1 MISQSDN
8 QGINTNGGFTAVLE
22 LLCLS
27 QEEERAAL
35 EFLEGRTG
43 EEALAGFTFQDLAD
57 VPDGPVLKLFTE
69 LLRRKKN
76 NEVKRLFLLLF
87 ARGQATC
94 YRMLPV
100 QLYGQEEFYGVDA
113 AKRTAV
119 YGAAIGQGAH
129 YPSVHSLNR
138 LLEFADH
145 QPDTLGRA
153 LEYEK
158 NKFIN
163 GKLVLLAMYFKEK
176 YENLLE
182 AAGKNRL
189 DALSSCAVRTGEGD
203 GCACGIKAISNSFSC
218 AVRTAE
224 RCGSQGETAEAEGSP
239 AQGGT
244 MCGQPKGG
252 GGIRLAAED
261 IPMLARYEEYA
272 VAGFSALYFR
282 NAASLGFSP
291 GAVYPEEDPQLWR
304 EWMAALAAP
313 DGGMERL
320 RPILAGAGHGSAWT
334 LFRLTVSMSCL
345 NYMLSDRLRNIVRLC
360 AAADPEDTLN
370 VMQDTLSGTPS
381 APSET
386 GGVYDRLFGID
397 SEILIRWAYGKG
409 FFKVLKRQIV
419 DHAESYLAVMG
430 TMKLEDANKMLALIR
445 EQDSALHARVLAE
458 RGLGGP
464 DGVREKVIAE
474 LVKKSADAELAG
486 RYLRGACG
494 ADALFPVSWPDGEK
508 HYYAGGN
515 ERDLVDSYLAN
526 YEDAEFFRRCEIYML
541 LNRGG
546 YFFRRDVTHSADL
559 RETADAQGVK
569 RIFADFEAEG
579 VPPEWQVSAVSL
591 IYDTL
596 LHEAGQKSFLAEAA
610 DIFEAYLS
618 EDARREEFLRAFAGA
633 DALGR
638 IFVLSVL
645 RRDVGRNKKEILAYS
660 QDGAK
665 SVRQELLDILCAGR
679 EFEPEVLELLSA
691 KRAAERELAVRALI
705 CWQESGA
712 ETDYRG
718 AFRQALE
725 KEKNAKVRELL
736 RGALNACGGGEAAEQ
751 TRQVLPA
758 SQISRAAD
766 DSETSE
772 MLQIFPSQNIPDNLQ
787 ILPVSRGEL
796 VKELHG
802 GGAARGLAWAY
813 KIPFPAVHRQ
823 NGELA
828 EQKYLQAVLLCY
840 YGQRENAR
848 ALSVRKNK
856 TGGAAASDPSESGYG
871 LSRNAA
877 FLTEDLDSREFAAY
891 VNELFDRWLTEGAEA
906 KKRFVLYAAAI
917 HGGSAAI
924 GKLTRQIR
932 EWSQHGRSA
941 IACEAVRALSLNPL
955 PQALL
960 AVDEM
965 TRKSRSG
972 QVRAAAAQVLQFAA
986 VQQNLTREELADRI
1000 VPDFGFDGNAERY
1013 FDYGT
1018 RGFYV
1023 AVTAELEI
1031 EVFEAVLCRDEEESA
1046 CLTGVNS
1053 SGEVPR
1059 RKEEGSECPGES
1071 GIPAEIS
1078 CRKEEDS
1085 GCPMD
1090 SGISAEK
1097 SCRKVDDSACLT
1109 VLEPSMEVSR
1119 AQGKRSDSPAA
1130 KEAAG
1135 RKVSQADVLPTA
1147 QTSRHGRRLKTLPVP
1162 GKKDDAKKAAAA
1174 YEEFRQLKKQLK
1186 TTAEG
1191 QKQRMEQ
1198 AMATAREWDADAW
1211 TRFFVQNPVMRPFA
1225 IRLVWGV
1232 YESGRLVQSFRYM
1245 EDGTLNTEDGEE
1257 FMFPASEGG
1266 SPAGGKIQ
1274 AAGKTLASGKTPFD
1288 EELTA
1293 GAELTENGKSKTNGQ
1308 PLTNSKFPADGIFPE
1323 NGKIPDSRIT
1333 TQTVKIRLLH
1343 PMELPPEKLAAWKE
1357 QLSDYEITQP
1367 IGQLDREIFTVT
1379 EEEAKQR
1386 ELLRLHGRSAEG
1398 AVFNSRL
1405 LELGWQQS
1413 PVEDVG
1419 RFFAYYREDA
1429 ETGLAARLEFS
1440 GNCRKAENEEIIV
1453 YGIKFYR
1460 IGEAGRND
1468 YVYGAADEEKAC
1480 RLGGVPAR
1488 YFSEILWQAER
1499 AIG

>member
-1 MISQSDN
+1 
-8 QGINTNGGFTAVLE
+8 
-22 LLCLS
+22 
-27 QEEERAAL
+27 
-35 EFLEGRTG
+35 
-43 EEALAGFTFQDLAD
+43 
-57 VPDGPVLKLFTE
+57 
-69 LLRRKKN
+69 
-76 NEVKRLFLLLF
+76 
-87 ARGQATC
+87 
-94 YRMLPV
+94 MLPV
-100 QLYGQEEFYGVDA
+100 QFYGQEEFYGVDA

-119 YGAAIGQGAH
+119 YGAAIGQGVYRAVVGQGVH

-145 QPDTLGRA
+145 QPDTLRRA

-176 YENLLE
+176 YGNSLE

-261 IPMLARYEEYA
+261 MPMLARYEEYA
-272 VAGFSALYFR
+272 VAGFAALYFR
-282 NAASLGFSP
+282 NAASLRFSP

-419 DHAESYLAVMG
+419 DHVESYLAVMG

-445 EQDSALHARVLAE
+445 EQDSALHARLLAE
-458 RGLGGP
+458 RGLGGS

-474 LVKKSADAELAG
+474 LVKKSANAELAG

-618 EDARREEFLRAFAGA
+618 EDARREGFLRAFAGA

-638 IFVLSVL
+638 FFGLSVL
-645 RRDVGRNKKEILAYS
+645 WRDVGRNKKEILAYS

-691 KRAAERELAVRALI
+691 KRAAERELAVRTLM
-705 CWQESGA
+705 CWQESGS

-718 AFRQALE
+718 VFRQALE
-725 KEKNAKVRELL
+725 KEKNAKVREL
-736 RGALNACGGGEAAEQ
+736 
-751 TRQVLPA
+751 
-758 SQISRAAD
+758 
-766 DSETSE
+766 
-772 MLQIFPSQNIPDNLQ
+772 LQIFPSQNIPDNLQ

-840 YGQRENAR
+840 YGQKENAR

-877 FLTEDLDSREFAAY
+877 FLAEDLDSREFAAY

-986 VQQNLTREELADRI
+986 VQRSLTREELADRI

-1046 CLTGVNS
+1046 CLTGVNT

-1059 RKEEGSECPGES
+1059 RKEEGSECPMECEISVEKSRRKEEGSKCPAES
-1071 GIPAEIS
+1071 EISAEIS
-1078 CRKEEDS
+1078 RRKIE
-1085 GCPMD
+1085 
-1090 SGISAEK
+1090 
-1097 SCRKVDDSACLT
+1097 DSACLIG
-1109 VLEPSMEVSR
+1109 LEPSAEVSR
-1119 AQGKRSDSPAA
+1119 AQERRSDSPAA

-1135 RKVSQADVLPTA
+1135 RIVSQAGVLPTA
-1147 QTSRHGRRLKTLPVP
+1147 QTSCHGRRLKTLPVP

-1225 IRLVWGV
+1225 IRLIWGV
-1232 YESGRLVQSFRYM
+1232 YEGGRLVQSFRYM

-1257 FMFPASEGG
+1257 FVFPASEGG
-1266 SPAGGKIQ
+1266 SPAGGKI
-1274 AAGKTLASGKTPFD
+1274 
-1288 EELTA
+1288 
-1293 GAELTENGKSKTNGQ
+1293 
-1308 PLTNSKFPADGIFPE
+1308 
-1323 NGKIPDSRIT
+1323 PDSRIT
-1333 TQTVKIRLLH
+1333 LQTVKIRLLH

-1460 IGEAGRND
+1460 IGEAGRSD

>member
-1 MISQSDN
+1 MISQRDN
-8 QGINTNGGFTAVLE
+8 QGKNPSGGFTAVLE

-27 QEEERAAL
+27 QEEEQAAQ
-35 EFLEGRTG
+35 EFLDGRTG
-43 EEALAGFTFQDLAD
+43 EEALAGFTFQDLSD

-69 LLRRKKN
+69 LFRRKKT

-94 YRMLPV
+94 YRMLPE
-100 QLYGQEEFYGVDA
+100 QFYGQEEFYGVDA

-119 YGAAIGQGAH
+119 YGAAIGQGVYRAVVGQGVH

-145 QPDTLGRA
+145 QPDTLRRA

-176 YENLLE
+176 YGNSLE

-189 DALSSCAVRTGEGD
+189 DALSSRAVRTGEGD

-218 AVRTAE
+218 VVRTAE

-261 IPMLARYEEYA
+261 MPMLARYEEYA
-272 VAGFSALYFR
+272 VAGFAALYFR
-282 NAASLGFSP
+282 NAASLRFSP
-291 GAVYPEEDPQLWR
+291 GEVYPEEDPQLCR

-419 DHAESYLAVMG
+419 DHVESYLAVMG

-445 EQDSALHARVLAE
+445 EQDSALHARLLAE

-464 DGVREKVIAE
+464 DDVREKVIAE

-494 ADALFPVSWPDGEK
+494 ADVLFPVSWPDGEK

-579 VPPEWQVSAVSL
+579 VPPQWQVSAVSL

-618 EDARREEFLRAFAGA
+618 EDARREGFLRAFAGA

-638 IFVLSVL
+638 FFGLSVL
-645 RRDVGRNKKEILAYS
+645 RRDTGRNKKEILAYS

-691 KRAAERELAVRALI
+691 KRAAERELAVRTLM
-705 CWQESGA
+705 CWQESGS

-718 AFRQALE
+718 VFRQALE

-736 RGALNACGGGEAAEQ
+736 
-751 TRQVLPA
+751 
-758 SQISRAAD
+758 
-766 DSETSE
+766 
-772 MLQIFPSQNIPDNLQ
+772 QIFPFQNTPNNSQL
-787 ILPVSRGEL
+787 LPVSRGEL

-840 YGQRENAR
+840 YGQKENAR

-856 TGGAAASDPSESGYG
+856 TGGADASDPLESGYG

-877 FLTEDLDSREFAAY
+877 FLAEDLDSREFAAY

-955 PQALL
+955 AQALL

-986 VQQNLTREELADRI
+986 VQRNLTREELADRI

-1046 CLTGVNS
+1046 CLTGVNT

-1085 GCPMD
+1085 GCPME

-1225 IRLVWGV
+1225 IRLIWGV
-1232 YESGRLVQSFRYM
+1232 YEGGRLVQSFRYM

-1266 SPAGGKIQ
+1266 SPAGGKI
-1274 AAGKTLASGKTPFD
+1274 
-1288 EELTA
+1288 
-1293 GAELTENGKSKTNGQ
+1293 
-1308 PLTNSKFPADGIFPE
+1308 
-1323 NGKIPDSRIT
+1323 PDSRIT
-1333 TQTVKIRLLH
+1333 LQTVKIRLLH

-1419 RFFAYYREDA
+1419 KFFAYYREDA

-1460 IGEAGRND
+1460 IGEAGRSD

>member
-1 MISQSDN
+1 MISQRDN
-8 QGINTNGGFTAVLE
+8 QGKNPSGGFTAVLE

-27 QEEERAAL
+27 QEEEQAAQ
-35 EFLEGRTG
+35 EFLDGRTG
-43 EEALAGFTFQDLAD
+43 EEALAGFTFQDLSD
-57 VPDGPVLKLFTE
+57 VPDEPVLKLFTE
-69 LLRRKKN
+69 LFRRKKT

-100 QLYGQEEFYGVDA
+100 QFYGQEEFYGVDA

-119 YGAAIGQGAH
+119 YGAAIGQGVYRAVVGQGVH

-145 QPDTLGRA
+145 QPDTLRRA

-176 YENLLE
+176 YGNSLE

-261 IPMLARYEEYA
+261 MPMLARYEEYA
-272 VAGFSALYFR
+272 VAGFAALYFR
-282 NAASLGFSP
+282 NAASLRFSP

-419 DHAESYLAVMG
+419 DHVESYLAVMG

-445 EQDSALHARVLAE
+445 EQDSALHARLLAE
-458 RGLGGP
+458 RGLGGS

-474 LVKKSADAELAG
+474 LVKKSANAELAG

-618 EDARREEFLRAFAGA
+618 EDARREGFLRAFAGA

-638 IFVLSVL
+638 FFGLSVL
-645 RRDVGRNKKEILAYS
+645 WRDVGRNKKEILAYS

-691 KRAAERELAVRALI
+691 KRAAERELAVRTLM
-705 CWQESGA
+705 CWQESGS

-718 AFRQALE
+718 VFRQALE
-725 KEKNAKVRELL
+725 KEKNAKVREL
-736 RGALNACGGGEAAEQ
+736 
-751 TRQVLPA
+751 
-758 SQISRAAD
+758 
-766 DSETSE
+766 
-772 MLQIFPSQNIPDNLQ
+772 LQIFPSQNIPDNLQ

-840 YGQRENAR
+840 YGQKENAR

-877 FLTEDLDSREFAAY
+877 FLAEDLDSREFAAY

-924 GKLTRQIR
+924 GKLTKQIR

-986 VQQNLTREELADRI
+986 VQRSLTREELADRI

-1046 CLTGVNS
+1046 CLTGVNT

-1059 RKEEGSECPGES
+1059 RKEEGSECPMECEISVEKSRRKEEGSKCPAES
-1071 GIPAEIS
+1071 EISAEIS
-1078 CRKEEDS
+1078 RRKIE
-1085 GCPMD
+1085 
-1090 SGISAEK
+1090 
-1097 SCRKVDDSACLT
+1097 DSACLIG
-1109 VLEPSMEVSR
+1109 LEPSAEVSR
-1119 AQGKRSDSPAA
+1119 AQERRSDSPAA

-1135 RKVSQADVLPTA
+1135 RIVSQAGVLPTA
-1147 QTSRHGRRLKTLPVP
+1147 QTSCHGRRLKTLPVP

-1225 IRLVWGV
+1225 IRLIWGV
-1232 YESGRLVQSFRYM
+1232 YEGGRLVQSFRYM

-1257 FMFPASEGG
+1257 FVFPASEGG
-1266 SPAGGKIQ
+1266 SPAGGKI
-1274 AAGKTLASGKTPFD
+1274 
-1288 EELTA
+1288 
-1293 GAELTENGKSKTNGQ
+1293 
-1308 PLTNSKFPADGIFPE
+1308 
-1323 NGKIPDSRIT
+1323 PDSRIT
-1333 TQTVKIRLLH
+1333 LQTVKIRLLH

-1460 IGEAGRND
+1460 IGEAGRSD

>member
-1 MISQSDN
+1 MISQRDN
-8 QGINTNGGFTAVLE
+8 QGKNPSGGFTAVLE

-145 QPDTLGRA
+145 QPDTLRRA

-176 YENLLE
+176 YGNSLE

-189 DALSSCAVRTGEGD
+189 DALSSR
-203 GCACGIKAISNSFSC
+203 

-261 IPMLARYEEYA
+261 MPMLARYEEYA

-282 NAASLGFSP
+282 NAASLRFSP

-320 RPILAGAGHGSAWT
+320 RPILAGAGHGSAWM

-409 FFKVLKRQIV
+409 FFKVLKRQIA
-419 DHAESYLAVMG
+419 DHVESYLAVMG

-445 EQDSALHARVLAE
+445 EQDSALHARLLAE

-464 DGVREKVIAE
+464 DDVREKVIAE

-494 ADALFPVSWPDGEK
+494 ADVLFPVSWPDGEK

-638 IFVLSVL
+638 VFVLSVL

-705 CWQESGA
+705 CWQESGS

-736 RGALNACGGGEAAEQ
+736 
-751 TRQVLPA
+751 
-758 SQISRAAD
+758 
-766 DSETSE
+766 
-772 MLQIFPSQNIPDNLQ
+772 QIFPFQNTPNNSQL
-787 ILPVSRGEL
+787 LPVSCGEL

-840 YGQRENAR
+840 YGQKENAR

-856 TGGAAASDPSESGYG
+856 TGGADASDPLESGYG

-877 FLTEDLDSREFAAY
+877 LLAEDLDSREFAAY
-891 VNELFDRWLTEGAEA
+891 VNELFDRWLAEGAEA

-986 VQQNLTREELADRI
+986 VQRNLTREELADRI

-1031 EVFEAVLCRDEEESA
+1031 EVFEAVLCRDDEDSVR
-1046 CLTGVNS
+1046 LTGVNT

-1059 RKEEGSECPGES
+1059 RKEEGSGCPGES

-1078 CRKEEDS
+1078 CRKEEDL
-1085 GCPMD
+1085 GCPME

-1109 VLEPSMEVSR
+1109 VLEPSAEVSR
-1119 AQGKRSDSPAA
+1119 AQERRSDSPAA

-1135 RKVSQADVLPTA
+1135 RKVSQAGVLPTA
-1147 QTSRHGRRLKTLPVP
+1147 QTSCHGRRLKTLPVP

-1225 IRLVWGV
+1225 IRLIWGV
-1232 YESGRLVQSFRYM
+1232 YEDDRLVQSFRYM

-1266 SPAGGKIQ
+1266 SPAGGKI
-1274 AAGKTLASGKTPFD
+1274 
-1288 EELTA
+1288 
-1293 GAELTENGKSKTNGQ
+1293 
-1308 PLTNSKFPADGIFPE
+1308 
-1323 NGKIPDSRIT
+1323 PDNRIT

-1405 LELGWQQS
+1405 LELGWKQS

-1460 IGEAGRND
+1460 IGEAGRSD

-1488 YFSEILWQAER
+1488 YFSEILWQAVR

>member
-1 MISQSDN
+1 MISQRDN
-8 QGINTNGGFTAVLE
+8 QGKNPSGGFTAVLE

-27 QEEERAAL
+27 QEEEQAAQ
-35 EFLEGRTG
+35 EFLDGRTG
-43 EEALAGFTFQDLAD
+43 EEALAGFTFQDLSD
-57 VPDGPVLKLFTE
+57 VPDEPVLKLFTE
-69 LLRRKKN
+69 LFRRKKT

-100 QLYGQEEFYGVDA
+100 QFYGQEEFYGVDA

-119 YGAAIGQGAH
+119 YGAAIGQGVYRAVVGQGVH

-145 QPDTLGRA
+145 QPDTLRRA

-176 YENLLE
+176 YGNSLE

-261 IPMLARYEEYA
+261 MPMLARYEEYA
-272 VAGFSALYFR
+272 VAGFAALYFR
-282 NAASLGFSP
+282 NAASLRFSP

-419 DHAESYLAVMG
+419 DHVESYLAVMG

-445 EQDSALHARVLAE
+445 EQDSALHARLLAE
-458 RGLGGP
+458 RGLGGS

-474 LVKKSADAELAG
+474 LVKKSANAELAG

-618 EDARREEFLRAFAGA
+618 EDARREGFLRAFAGA

-638 IFVLSVL
+638 FFGLSVL
-645 RRDVGRNKKEILAYS
+645 WRDVGRNKKEILAYS

-691 KRAAERELAVRALI
+691 KRAAERELAVRTLM
-705 CWQESGA
+705 CWQESGS

-718 AFRQALE
+718 VFRQALE
-725 KEKNAKVRELL
+725 KEKNAKVREL
-736 RGALNACGGGEAAEQ
+736 
-751 TRQVLPA
+751 
-758 SQISRAAD
+758 
-766 DSETSE
+766 
-772 MLQIFPSQNIPDNLQ
+772 LQIFPSQNIPDNLQ

-840 YGQRENAR
+840 YGQKENAR

-877 FLTEDLDSREFAAY
+877 FLAEDLDSREFAAY

-986 VQQNLTREELADRI
+986 VQRSLTREELADRI

-1046 CLTGVNS
+1046 CLTGVNT

-1059 RKEEGSECPGES
+1059 RKEEGSECPMECEISVEKSRRKEEGSKCPAES
-1071 GIPAEIS
+1071 EISAEIS
-1078 CRKEEDS
+1078 RRKIE
-1085 GCPMD
+1085 
-1090 SGISAEK
+1090 
-1097 SCRKVDDSACLT
+1097 DSACLIG
-1109 VLEPSMEVSR
+1109 LEPSAEVSR
-1119 AQGKRSDSPAA
+1119 AQERRSDSPAA

-1135 RKVSQADVLPTA
+1135 RIVSQAGVLPTA
-1147 QTSRHGRRLKTLPVP
+1147 QTSCHGRRLKTLPVP

-1225 IRLVWGV
+1225 IRLIWGV
-1232 YESGRLVQSFRYM
+1232 YEGGRLVQSFRYM

-1257 FMFPASEGG
+1257 FVFPASEGG
-1266 SPAGGKIQ
+1266 SPAGGKI
-1274 AAGKTLASGKTPFD
+1274 
-1288 EELTA
+1288 
-1293 GAELTENGKSKTNGQ
+1293 
-1308 PLTNSKFPADGIFPE
+1308 
-1323 NGKIPDSRIT
+1323 PDSRIT
-1333 TQTVKIRLLH
+1333 LQTVKIRLLH

-1460 IGEAGRND
+1460 IGEAGRSD

>member
-1 MISQSDN
+1 M
-8 QGINTNGGFTAVLE
+8 V
-22 LLCLS
+22 
-27 QEEERAAL
+27 
-35 EFLEGRTG
+35 
-43 EEALAGFTFQDLAD
+43 
-57 VPDGPVLKLFTE
+57 
-69 LLRRKKN
+69 
-76 NEVKRLFLLLF
+76 
-87 ARGQATC
+87 
-94 YRMLPV
+94 
-100 QLYGQEEFYGVDA
+100 
-113 AKRTAV
+113 
-119 YGAAIGQGAH
+119 GQGVH

-145 QPDTLGRA
+145 QPDTLRRA

-176 YENLLE
+176 YGNSLE

-261 IPMLARYEEYA
+261 MPMLARYEEYA
-272 VAGFSALYFR
+272 VAGFAALYFR
-282 NAASLGFSP
+282 NAASLRFSP

-419 DHAESYLAVMG
+419 DHVESYLAVMG

-445 EQDSALHARVLAE
+445 EQDSALHARLLAE
-458 RGLGGP
+458 RGLGGS

-474 LVKKSADAELAG
+474 LVKKSANAELAG

-618 EDARREEFLRAFAGA
+618 EDARREGFLRAFAGA

-638 IFVLSVL
+638 FFGLSVL
-645 RRDVGRNKKEILAYS
+645 WRDVGRNKKEILAYS

-691 KRAAERELAVRALI
+691 KRAAERELAVRTLM
-705 CWQESGA
+705 CWQESGS

-718 AFRQALE
+718 VFRQALE
-725 KEKNAKVRELL
+725 KEKNAKVREL
-736 RGALNACGGGEAAEQ
+736 
-751 TRQVLPA
+751 
-758 SQISRAAD
+758 
-766 DSETSE
+766 
-772 MLQIFPSQNIPDNLQ
+772 LQIFPSQNIPDNLQ

-840 YGQRENAR
+840 YGQKENAR

-877 FLTEDLDSREFAAY
+877 FLAEDLDSREFAAY

-986 VQQNLTREELADRI
+986 VQRSLTREELADRI

-1046 CLTGVNS
+1046 CLTGVNT

-1059 RKEEGSECPGES
+1059 RKEEGSECPMECEISVEKSRRKEEGSKCPAES
-1071 GIPAEIS
+1071 EISAEIS
-1078 CRKEEDS
+1078 RRKIE
-1085 GCPMD
+1085 
-1090 SGISAEK
+1090 
-1097 SCRKVDDSACLT
+1097 DSACLIG
-1109 VLEPSMEVSR
+1109 LEPSAEVSR
-1119 AQGKRSDSPAA
+1119 AQERRSDSPAA

-1135 RKVSQADVLPTA
+1135 RIVSQAGVLPTA
-1147 QTSRHGRRLKTLPVP
+1147 QTSCHGRRLKTLPVP

-1225 IRLVWGV
+1225 IRLIWGV
-1232 YESGRLVQSFRYM
+1232 YEGGRLVQSFRYM

-1257 FMFPASEGG
+1257 FVFPASEGG
-1266 SPAGGKIQ
+1266 SPAGGKI
-1274 AAGKTLASGKTPFD
+1274 
-1288 EELTA
+1288 
-1293 GAELTENGKSKTNGQ
+1293 
-1308 PLTNSKFPADGIFPE
+1308 
-1323 NGKIPDSRIT
+1323 PDSRIT
-1333 TQTVKIRLLH
+1333 LQTVKIRLLH

-1460 IGEAGRND
+1460 IGEAGRSD

>member
-1 MISQSDN
+1 MISQRDN
-8 QGINTNGGFTAVLE
+8 QGKNPSGGFTAVLE

-27 QEEERAAL
+27 QEEKQAAQD
-35 EFLEGRTG
+35 FLDGGTG
-43 EEALAGFTFQDLAD
+43 EEALAGFTFQDLSD
-57 VPDGPVLKLFTE
+57 VPDEPVLKLFTE
-69 LLRRKKN
+69 LFRRKKT

-100 QLYGQEEFYGVDA
+100 QFYGQEEFYGVDA
-113 AKRTAV
+113 VKRTAV
-119 YGAAIGQGAH
+119 YGAAIGQGVYRAVVGQGVH

-145 QPDTLGRA
+145 QPDTLRRA

-176 YENLLE
+176 YGDSLE

-189 DALSSCAVRTGEGD
+189 DALSSRAVRTGEGD
-203 GCACGIKAISNSFSC
+203 GCACGIKAILNPSSR
-218 AVRTAE
+218 AARTAE
-224 RCGSQGETAEAEGSP
+224 KCGSQGETEEAEGSP

-244 MCGQPKGG
+244 MCGKPNNRCS
-252 GGIRLAAED
+252 IRLAAED
-261 IPMLARYEEYA
+261 MPMLARYEEYA
-272 VAGFSALYFR
+272 VAGFAALYFR
-282 NAASLGFSP
+282 NAASLRFSP
-291 GAVYPEEDPQLWR
+291 GEVYPEEDPQLCR

-360 AAADPEDTLN
+360 AAAAPEDTLN

-409 FFKVLKRQIV
+409 FFKVLKRQIA

-445 EQDSALHARVLAE
+445 EQDSALHARLLAE
-458 RGLGGP
+458 RGLGEP

-486 RYLRGACG
+486 RYLRGECR
-494 ADALFPVSWPDGEK
+494 ADALFPVSWPDGK
-508 HYYAGGN
+508 RHYYAGGN

-618 EDARREEFLRAFAGA
+618 EDARREGFLRAFTGA

-638 IFVLSVL
+638 FFGLSVL

-691 KRAAERELAVRALI
+691 KRAAERELAVRTLM
-705 CWQESGA
+705 CWQESGS

-718 AFRQALE
+718 VFRQALE
-725 KEKNAKVRELL
+725 KEKNAKVREL
-736 RGALNACGGGEAAEQ
+736 
-751 TRQVLPA
+751 
-758 SQISRAAD
+758 
-766 DSETSE
+766 
-772 MLQIFPSQNIPDNLQ
+772 LQIFPSQNIPDNLQ

-802 GGAARGLAWAY
+802 GGGARGLAWAY

-828 EQKYLQAVLLCY
+828 EQRYLQAVLLCY
-840 YGQRENAR
+840 YGQKENAR

-856 TGGAAASDPSESGYG
+856 TGGADASDPSESGYG
-871 LSRNAA
+871 LSRNAE
-877 FLTEDLDSREFAAY
+877 FLAEDLDSREFAAY
-891 VNELFDRWLTEGAEA
+891 VNELFDRWLAEGAEA

-986 VQQNLTREELADRI
+986 VQRNLTREELADRI

-1031 EVFEAVLCRDEEESA
+1031 EVFEAVLSRNEEESA
-1046 CLTGVNS
+1046 CLTGVNT

-1059 RKEEGSECPGES
+1059 RKEEDSGCPGES

-1078 CRKEEDS
+1078 CRKEEGS
-1085 GCPMD
+1085 ECPME
-1090 SGISAEK
+1090 SEISAEISRQKEDGSECPMESEISAEISCRKEEGSECPMECEISVEK
-1097 SCRKVDDSACLT
+1097 SRRKVDDSACLT
-1109 VLEPSMEVSR
+1109 GLKTSAEVLR
-1119 AQGKRSDSPAA
+1119 AQERRSDSPAA

-1135 RKVSQADVLPTA
+1135 RKVSQAGVLPTA
-1147 QTSRHGRRLKTLPVP
+1147 QTFRHGRRLKTLPVP

-1211 TRFFVQNPVMRPFA
+1211 MRFFVQNPVMRPFA

-1232 YESGRLVQSFRYM
+1232 YENGRLVQSFRYM

-1257 FMFPASEGG
+1257 FVFPASEGG
-1266 SPAGGKIQ
+1266 SPAGGKI
-1274 AAGKTLASGKTPFD
+1274 
-1288 EELTA
+1288 
-1293 GAELTENGKSKTNGQ
+1293 
-1308 PLTNSKFPADGIFPE
+1308 
-1323 NGKIPDSRIT
+1323 PDSRIT
-1333 TQTVKIRLLH
+1333 LQTVKIRLLH

-1460 IGEAGRND
+1460 IGEAGRSD

>member
-1 MISQSDN
+1 MISQRDN
-8 QGINTNGGFTAVLE
+8 QGKNPSGGFTAVLE

-27 QEEERAAL
+27 QEEEQAAQ
-35 EFLEGRTG
+35 EFLDGRTG
-43 EEALAGFTFQDLAD
+43 EEALAGFTFQDLSD
-57 VPDGPVLKLFTE
+57 VPDEPVLKLFTE
-69 LLRRKKN
+69 LFRRKKT

-100 QLYGQEEFYGVDA
+100 QFYGQEEFYGVDA

-119 YGAAIGQGAH
+119 YGAAIGQGVYRAVVGQGVH

-145 QPDTLGRA
+145 QPDTLRRA

-176 YENLLE
+176 YGNSLE

-261 IPMLARYEEYA
+261 MPMLARYEEYA
-272 VAGFSALYFR
+272 VAGFAALYFR
-282 NAASLGFSP
+282 NAASLRFSP
-291 GAVYPEEDPQLWR
+291 GEVYPEEDPHLWR

-345 NYMLSDRLRNIVRLC
+345 NYMLSDRLKNIVRLC

-419 DHAESYLAVMG
+419 DHVESYLAVMG

-445 EQDSALHARVLAE
+445 EQDSALHARLLAE

-464 DGVREKVIAE
+464 DDVREKVIAE

-546 YFFRRDVTHSADL
+546 YFFRRDLTHSADL

-579 VPPEWQVSAVSL
+579 VPPQWQVSAVSL

-618 EDARREEFLRAFAGA
+618 EDARREGFLRAFAGA

-638 IFVLSVL
+638 FFGLSVL

-691 KRAAERELAVRALI
+691 KRAAERELAVRTLM
-705 CWQESGA
+705 CWQESGS

-718 AFRQALE
+718 VFRQALE
-725 KEKNAKVRELL
+725 KEKNAKVREL
-736 RGALNACGGGEAAEQ
+736 
-751 TRQVLPA
+751 
-758 SQISRAAD
+758 
-766 DSETSE
+766 
-772 MLQIFPSQNIPDNLQ
+772 LQIFPSQNIPDNLQ

-840 YGQRENAR
+840 YGQKENAR

-877 FLTEDLDSREFAAY
+877 FLAEDLDSREFAAY

-924 GKLTRQIR
+924 GKLTKQIR

-986 VQQNLTREELADRI
+986 VQRNLTREELADRI

-1031 EVFEAVLCRDEEESA
+1031 EVFEAVLCQDEEESA
-1046 CLTGVNS
+1046 CLTGVNT

-1071 GIPAEIS
+1071 GI
-1078 CRKEEDS
+1078 
-1085 GCPMD
+1085 
-1090 SGISAEK
+1090 SAEK

-1109 VLEPSMEVSR
+1109 GLEPSAEVSR
-1119 AQGKRSDSPAA
+1119 AQERRSDSPAA

-1225 IRLVWGV
+1225 IRLIWGV
-1232 YESGRLVQSFRYM
+1232 YEGGRLVQSFRYM

-1257 FMFPASEGG
+1257 FVFPASEGG
-1266 SPAGGKIQ
+1266 SPAGGKI
-1274 AAGKTLASGKTPFD
+1274 
-1288 EELTA
+1288 
-1293 GAELTENGKSKTNGQ
+1293 
-1308 PLTNSKFPADGIFPE
+1308 
-1323 NGKIPDSRIT
+1323 PDSRIT
-1333 TQTVKIRLLH
+1333 LQTVKIRLLH

-1419 RFFAYYREDA
+1419 KFFAYYREDA

-1488 YFSEILWQAER
+1488 RVRKCWKR
-1499 AIG
+1499 

>member
-1 MISQSDN
+1 MISQRDN
-8 QGINTNGGFTAVLE
+8 QGKNPSGGFTAVLE

-27 QEEERAAL
+27 QEEEQAAQ
-35 EFLEGRTG
+35 EFLDGRTG
-43 EEALAGFTFQDLAD
+43 EEALAGFTFQDLSD
-57 VPDGPVLKLFTE
+57 VPDEPVLKLFTE
-69 LLRRKKN
+69 LFRRKKT

-100 QLYGQEEFYGVDA
+100 QFYGQEEFYGVDA

-119 YGAAIGQGAH
+119 YGAAIGQGVYRAVVGQGVH

-145 QPDTLGRA
+145 QPDTLRRA

-163 GKLVLLAMYFKEK
+163 GKLVLLAMYFKGK
-176 YENLLE
+176 YGNSLE

-189 DALSSCAVRTGEGD
+189 DALSSRAVRTGEGD

-261 IPMLARYEEYA
+261 MPMLARYEEYA
-272 VAGFSALYFR
+272 VAGFAALYFR
-282 NAASLGFSP
+282 NAASLRFSP
-291 GAVYPEEDPQLWR
+291 GEVYPEEDPHLWR

-360 AAADPEDTLN
+360 AAAAPEDTLN

-397 SEILIRWAYGKG
+397 SEILIRWAYGKE

-419 DHAESYLAVMG
+419 DHVESYLAVMG

-445 EQDSALHARVLAE
+445 EQDSALHARLLAE

-464 DGVREKVIAE
+464 DDVREKVIAE

-638 IFVLSVL
+638 VFVLSVL

-691 KRAAERELAVRALI
+691 KRAAERELAVRTLM
-705 CWQESGA
+705 CWQESGS

-718 AFRQALE
+718 VFRQALE

-736 RGALNACGGGEAAEQ
+736 
-751 TRQVLPA
+751 
-758 SQISRAAD
+758 
-766 DSETSE
+766 
-772 MLQIFPSQNIPDNLQ
+772 QIFPFQNTPNNSQL
-787 ILPVSRGEL
+787 LPVSCGEL

-877 FLTEDLDSREFAAY
+877 FLAEDLDSREFAAY

-986 VQQNLTREELADRI
+986 VQRNLTREELADRI

-1046 CLTGVNS
+1046 CLTGVNT

-1085 GCPMD
+1085 GCPME

-1109 VLEPSMEVSR
+1109 GLEPSAEVSR
-1119 AQGKRSDSPAA
+1119 AQERRSDSPAA

-1225 IRLVWGV
+1225 IRLIWGV
-1232 YESGRLVQSFRYM
+1232 YEGGRLVQSFRYM

-1257 FMFPASEGG
+1257 FVFPASEGG
-1266 SPAGGKIQ
+1266 SPAGGKI
-1274 AAGKTLASGKTPFD
+1274 
-1288 EELTA
+1288 
-1293 GAELTENGKSKTNGQ
+1293 
-1308 PLTNSKFPADGIFPE
+1308 
-1323 NGKIPDSRIT
+1323 PDSRIT
-1333 TQTVKIRLLH
+1333 LQTVKIRLLH

-1419 RFFAYYREDA
+1419 KFFAYYREDA

-1488 YFSEILWQAER
+1488 YFSEILWQAEW

>member
-1 MISQSDN
+1 MISQRDN
-8 QGINTNGGFTAVLE
+8 QGKNPSGGFTAVLE

-27 QEEERAAL
+27 QEEEQAAQ
-35 EFLEGRTG
+35 EFLDGRTG
-43 EEALAGFTFQDLAD
+43 EEALAGFTFQDLSD
-57 VPDGPVLKLFTE
+57 VPDEPVLKLFTE
-69 LLRRKKN
+69 LFRRKKT

-100 QLYGQEEFYGVDA
+100 QFYGQEEFYGVDA

-119 YGAAIGQGAH
+119 YGAAIGQGVYRAVVGQGVH

-145 QPDTLGRA
+145 QPDTLRRA

-176 YENLLE
+176 YGNSLE

-261 IPMLARYEEYA
+261 MPMLARYEEYA
-272 VAGFSALYFR
+272 VAGFAALYFR
-282 NAASLGFSP
+282 NAASLRFSP
-291 GAVYPEEDPQLWR
+291 GAVYPEEDPHLWR

-419 DHAESYLAVMG
+419 DHVESYLAVMG

-445 EQDSALHARVLAE
+445 EQDSALHARLLAE

-464 DGVREKVIAE
+464 DDVREKVIAE

-494 ADALFPVSWPDGEK
+494 ADALFPVSRPDGEK

-618 EDARREEFLRAFAGA
+618 EDARREGFLRAFAGA

-638 IFVLSVL
+638 FFGLSVL

-691 KRAAERELAVRALI
+691 KRAAERELAVRTLM
-705 CWQESGA
+705 CWQESGS

-718 AFRQALE
+718 VFRQALE
-725 KEKNAKVRELL
+725 KEKNAKVREL
-736 RGALNACGGGEAAEQ
+736 
-751 TRQVLPA
+751 
-758 SQISRAAD
+758 
-766 DSETSE
+766 
-772 MLQIFPSQNIPDNLQ
+772 LQIFPSQNIPDNLQ

-840 YGQRENAR
+840 YGQKENAR

-877 FLTEDLDSREFAAY
+877 FLAEDLDSREFAAY

-906 KKRFVLYAAAI
+906 KKRFVLYVAAI

-924 GKLTRQIR
+924 GKLTKQIR

-986 VQQNLTREELADRI
+986 VQRNLTREELADRI

-1046 CLTGVNS
+1046 CLTGVNT

-1078 CRKEEDS
+1078 CRKEEGS
-1085 GCPMD
+1085 KCPAE
-1090 SGISAEK
+1090 SEISAEI
-1097 SCRKVDDSACLT
+1097 SRRKVEDSACLT
-1109 VLEPSMEVSR
+1109 GLEPSAEVSR
-1119 AQGKRSDSPAA
+1119 AQERRSDSPAA

-1135 RKVSQADVLPTA
+1135 RKVLQAGVLPTA
-1147 QTSRHGRRLKTLPVP
+1147 QTSCHGRRLKTLPVP

-1198 AMATAREWDADAW
+1198 AMAAVREWDADAW

-1225 IRLVWGV
+1225 IRLIWGV
-1232 YESGRLVQSFRYM
+1232 YEGGRLVQSFRYM

-1257 FMFPASEGG
+1257 FVFPASEGG
-1266 SPAGGKIQ
+1266 SPAGGKI
-1274 AAGKTLASGKTPFD
+1274 
-1288 EELTA
+1288 
-1293 GAELTENGKSKTNGQ
+1293 
-1308 PLTNSKFPADGIFPE
+1308 
-1323 NGKIPDSRIT
+1323 PDSRIT
-1333 TQTVKIRLLH
+1333 LQTVKIRLLH

-1460 IGEAGRND
+1460 IGEAGRSD

>member
-1 MISQSDN
+1 MISQRDN
-8 QGINTNGGFTAVLE
+8 QGKNPSGGFTAVLE

-27 QEEERAAL
+27 QEEEQAAQ
-35 EFLEGRTG
+35 EFLDGRTG
-43 EEALAGFTFQDLAD
+43 EEALAGFTFQDLSD

-69 LLRRKKN
+69 LFRRKKT

-100 QLYGQEEFYGVDA
+100 QFYGQEEFYGVDA

-119 YGAAIGQGAH
+119 YGAVVGQGVH

-145 QPDTLGRA
+145 QPDTLRRA

-176 YENLLE
+176 YGNSLE

-189 DALSSCAVRTGEGD
+189 DALSSRAVRTGEGD
-203 GCACGIKAISNSFSC
+203 GCTCGIKAISNSFSC

-261 IPMLARYEEYA
+261 MPMLARYEEYA
-272 VAGFSALYFR
+272 VAGFAALYFR
-282 NAASLGFSP
+282 NAASLRFSP
-291 GAVYPEEDPQLWR
+291 GEVYPEEDPQLCR

-345 NYMLSDRLRNIVRLC
+345 NYMLSDRLKNIVRLC
-360 AAADPEDTLN
+360 AAAAPEDTLN

-397 SEILIRWAYGKG
+397 SEILIRWAYGKE
-409 FFKVLKRQIV
+409 FFKVLKRQIA
-419 DHAESYLAVMG
+419 DHVESYLAVMG

-445 EQDSALHARVLAE
+445 EQDSALHARLLAE

-464 DGVREKVIAE
+464 DDVREKVIAE

-486 RYLRGACG
+486 RYLRGA
-494 ADALFPVSWPDGEK
+494 DVLFPVSWPDGEK

-579 VPPEWQVSAVSL
+579 VPPQWQVSAVSL

-618 EDARREEFLRAFAGA
+618 EDARREGFLRAFAGA

-638 IFVLSVL
+638 FFGLSVL

-691 KRAAERELAVRALI
+691 KRAAERELAVRTLM
-705 CWQESGA
+705 CWQESGS
-712 ETDYRG
+712 EKDYRG
-718 AFRQALE
+718 VFRQALE
-725 KEKNAKVRELL
+725 KEKNAKVREL
-736 RGALNACGGGEAAEQ
+736 
-751 TRQVLPA
+751 
-758 SQISRAAD
+758 
-766 DSETSE
+766 
-772 MLQIFPSQNIPDNLQ
+772 LQIFPSQNIPDNLQ

-796 VKELHG
+796 VKDLHG

-840 YGQRENAR
+840 YGQKENAR

-856 TGGAAASDPSESGYG
+856 TGGADASDPLESGYG

-877 FLTEDLDSREFAAY
+877 FLAEDLDSREFAAY

-986 VQQNLTREELADRI
+986 VQRNLTREELADRI

-1046 CLTGVNS
+1046 CLTGVNT

-1078 CRKEEDS
+1078 CRKEEGS
-1085 GCPMD
+1085 KCPGE

-1109 VLEPSMEVSR
+1109 GLEPSAEVSR
-1119 AQGKRSDSPAA
+1119 AQERRTDSPAA

-1135 RKVSQADVLPTA
+1135 RKVLQAGVLPTA

-1225 IRLVWGV
+1225 IRLIWGV
-1232 YESGRLVQSFRYM
+1232 YEGGRLVQSFRYM

-1266 SPAGGKIQ
+1266 SPAG
-1274 AAGKTLASGKTPFD
+1274 
-1288 EELTA
+1288 
-1293 GAELTENGKSKTNGQ
+1293 
-1308 PLTNSKFPADGIFPE
+1308 
-1323 NGKIPDSRIT
+1323 GKIPDSRIT

-1460 IGEAGRND
+1460 IGEAGRSD

>member
-1 MISQSDN
+1 MISQRDN
-8 QGINTNGGFTAVLE
+8 QGKNPSGGFTAVLE

-27 QEEERAAL
+27 QEEEQAAQ
-35 EFLEGRTG
+35 EFLDGRTG
-43 EEALAGFTFQDLAD
+43 EEALAGFTFQDLSD
-57 VPDGPVLKLFTE
+57 VPDEPVLKLFTE
-69 LLRRKKN
+69 LFRRKKT

-100 QLYGQEEFYGVDA
+100 QFYGQEEFYGVDA

-119 YGAAIGQGAH
+119 YGAAIGQGVYRAVVGQGVH

-145 QPDTLGRA
+145 QPDTLRRA

-163 GKLVLLAMYFKEK
+163 GKLVLLAMYFKGK
-176 YENLLE
+176 YGNSLE

-189 DALSSCAVRTGEGD
+189 DALSSRAVRTGEGD

-261 IPMLARYEEYA
+261 MPMLARYEEYA
-272 VAGFSALYFR
+272 VAGFAALYFR
-282 NAASLGFSP
+282 NAASLRFSP
-291 GAVYPEEDPQLWR
+291 GEVYPEEDPHLWR

-360 AAADPEDTLN
+360 AAAAPEDTLN

-397 SEILIRWAYGKG
+397 SEILIRWAYGKE

-419 DHAESYLAVMG
+419 DHVESYLAVMG

-445 EQDSALHARVLAE
+445 EQDSALHARLLAE

-464 DGVREKVIAE
+464 DDVREKVIAE

-559 RETADAQGVK
+559 QETADAQGVK

-618 EDARREEFLRAFAGA
+618 EDARREGFLRAFAGA

-638 IFVLSVL
+638 FFGLSVL

-691 KRAAERELAVRALI
+691 KRAAERELAVRTLM
-705 CWQESGA
+705 CWQESGS

-718 AFRQALE
+718 VFRQALE

-736 RGALNACGGGEAAEQ
+736 
-751 TRQVLPA
+751 
-758 SQISRAAD
+758 
-766 DSETSE
+766 
-772 MLQIFPSQNIPDNLQ
+772 QIFPFQNTPNNSQL
-787 ILPVSRGEL
+787 LPVSCGEL

-840 YGQRENAR
+840 YGQKENAR

-856 TGGAAASDPSESGYG
+856 TGGADASDPLESGYG

-877 FLTEDLDSREFAAY
+877 LLAEDLDSREFAAY

-986 VQQNLTREELADRI
+986 VQRNLTREELADRI

-1046 CLTGVNS
+1046 CLTGVNT

-1085 GCPMD
+1085 GCPME

-1109 VLEPSMEVSR
+1109 GLEPSAEVSR
-1119 AQGKRSDSPAA
+1119 AQERRSDSPAA

-1225 IRLVWGV
+1225 IRLIWGV
-1232 YESGRLVQSFRYM
+1232 YEGGRLVQSFRYM

-1257 FMFPASEGG
+1257 FVFPASEGG
-1266 SPAGGKIQ
+1266 SPAGGKI
-1274 AAGKTLASGKTPFD
+1274 
-1288 EELTA
+1288 
-1293 GAELTENGKSKTNGQ
+1293 
-1308 PLTNSKFPADGIFPE
+1308 
-1323 NGKIPDSRIT
+1323 PDSRIT
-1333 TQTVKIRLLH
+1333 LQTVKIRLLH

-1419 RFFAYYREDA
+1419 KFFAYYREDA

-1488 YFSEILWQAER
+1488 YFSEILWQAEW

>member
-1 MISQSDN
+1 MISQRDN
-8 QGINTNGGFTAVLE
+8 QGKNPSGGFTAVLE

-27 QEEERAAL
+27 QEEEQAAQ
-35 EFLEGRTG
+35 EFLDGRTG
-43 EEALAGFTFQDLAD
+43 EEALAGFTFQDLSD
-57 VPDGPVLKLFTE
+57 VPDEPVLKLFTE
-69 LLRRKKN
+69 LFRRKKT

-100 QLYGQEEFYGVDA
+100 QFYGQEEFYGVDA

-119 YGAAIGQGAH
+119 YGAAIGQGVYRAVVGQGVH

-145 QPDTLGRA
+145 QPDTLRRA

-176 YENLLE
+176 YGNSLE

-261 IPMLARYEEYA
+261 MPMLARYEEYA
-272 VAGFSALYFR
+272 VAGFAALYFR
-282 NAASLGFSP
+282 NAASLRFSP
-291 GAVYPEEDPQLWR
+291 GEVYPEEDPHLWR

-345 NYMLSDRLRNIVRLC
+345 NYMLSDRLKNIVRLC

-419 DHAESYLAVMG
+419 DHVESYLAVMG

-445 EQDSALHARVLAE
+445 EQDSALHARLLAE

-464 DGVREKVIAE
+464 DDVREKVIAE

-546 YFFRRDVTHSADL
+546 YFFRRDLTHSADL

-579 VPPEWQVSAVSL
+579 VPPQWQVSAVSL

-618 EDARREEFLRAFAGA
+618 EDARREGFLRAFAGA

-638 IFVLSVL
+638 FFGLSVL

-691 KRAAERELAVRALI
+691 KRAAERELAVRTLM
-705 CWQESGA
+705 CWQESGS

-718 AFRQALE
+718 VFRQALE
-725 KEKNAKVRELL
+725 KEKNAKVREL
-736 RGALNACGGGEAAEQ
+736 
-751 TRQVLPA
+751 
-758 SQISRAAD
+758 
-766 DSETSE
+766 
-772 MLQIFPSQNIPDNLQ
+772 LQIFPSQNIPDNLQ

-840 YGQRENAR
+840 YGQKENAR

-877 FLTEDLDSREFAAY
+877 FLAEDLDSREFAAY

-924 GKLTRQIR
+924 GKLTKQIR

-986 VQQNLTREELADRI
+986 VQRNLTREELADRI

-1031 EVFEAVLCRDEEESA
+1031 EVFEAVLCQDEEESA
-1046 CLTGVNS
+1046 CLTGVNT

-1078 CRKEEDS
+1078 CRKEEGS
-1085 GCPMD
+1085 ECPGE

-1109 VLEPSMEVSR
+1109 GLEPSAEVSR
-1119 AQGKRSDSPAA
+1119 AQERRSDSPAA

-1225 IRLVWGV
+1225 IRLIWGV
-1232 YESGRLVQSFRYM
+1232 YEGGRLVQSFRYM

-1257 FMFPASEGG
+1257 FVFPASEGG
-1266 SPAGGKIQ
+1266 SPAGGKI
-1274 AAGKTLASGKTPFD
+1274 
-1288 EELTA
+1288 
-1293 GAELTENGKSKTNGQ
+1293 
-1308 PLTNSKFPADGIFPE
+1308 
-1323 NGKIPDSRIT
+1323 PDSRIT
-1333 TQTVKIRLLH
+1333 LQTVKIRLLH

-1419 RFFAYYREDA
+1419 KFFAYYREDA

-1488 YFSEILWQAER
+1488 YFSEILWQAVR

>member
-1 MISQSDN
+1 MISQRDN
-8 QGINTNGGFTAVLE
+8 QGKNPSGGFTAVLE

-27 QEEERAAL
+27 QEEEQAAQ
-35 EFLEGRTG
+35 EFLDGRTG
-43 EEALAGFTFQDLAD
+43 EEALAGFTFQDLSD
-57 VPDGPVLKLFTE
+57 VPDEPVLKLFTE
-69 LLRRKKN
+69 LFRRKKT

-100 QLYGQEEFYGVDA
+100 QFYGQEEFYGVDA

-119 YGAAIGQGAH
+119 YGAAIGQGVYRAVVGQGVH

-145 QPDTLGRA
+145 QPDTLRRA

-176 YENLLE
+176 YGNSLE

-261 IPMLARYEEYA
+261 MPMLARYEEYA
-272 VAGFSALYFR
+272 VAGFAALYFR
-282 NAASLGFSP
+282 NAASLRFSP

-419 DHAESYLAVMG
+419 DHVESYLAVMG

-445 EQDSALHARVLAE
+445 EQDSALHARLLAE
-458 RGLGGP
+458 RGLGGS

-474 LVKKSADAELAG
+474 LVKKSANAELAG

-618 EDARREEFLRAFAGA
+618 EDARREGFLRAFAGA

-638 IFVLSVL
+638 FFGLSVL
-645 RRDVGRNKKEILAYS
+645 WRDVGRNKKEILAYS

-691 KRAAERELAVRALI
+691 KRAAERELAVRTLM
-705 CWQESGA
+705 CWQESGS

-718 AFRQALE
+718 VFRQALE
-725 KEKNAKVRELL
+725 KEKNAKVREL
-736 RGALNACGGGEAAEQ
+736 
-751 TRQVLPA
+751 
-758 SQISRAAD
+758 
-766 DSETSE
+766 
-772 MLQIFPSQNIPDNLQ
+772 LQIFPSQNIPDNLQ

-840 YGQRENAR
+840 YGQKENAR

-877 FLTEDLDSREFAAY
+877 FLAEDLDSREFAAY

-924 GKLTRQIR
+924 GKLTKQIR

-986 VQQNLTREELADRI
+986 VQRSLTREELADRI

-1046 CLTGVNS
+1046 CLTGVNT
-1053 SGEVPR
+1053 SGEVPS
-1059 RKEEGSECPGES
+1059 RKEEGSECPMECEISVEKSRRKEEGSKCPAES
-1071 GIPAEIS
+1071 EISAEIS
-1078 CRKEEDS
+1078 RRKIE
-1085 GCPMD
+1085 
-1090 SGISAEK
+1090 
-1097 SCRKVDDSACLT
+1097 DSACLIG
-1109 VLEPSMEVSR
+1109 LEPSAEVSR
-1119 AQGKRSDSPAA
+1119 AQERRSDSPAA

-1135 RKVSQADVLPTA
+1135 RIVSQAGVLPTA
-1147 QTSRHGRRLKTLPVP
+1147 QTSCHGRRLKTLPVP

-1225 IRLVWGV
+1225 IRLIWGV
-1232 YESGRLVQSFRYM
+1232 YEGGRLVQSFRYM

-1257 FMFPASEGG
+1257 FVFPASEGG
-1266 SPAGGKIQ
+1266 SPAGGKI
-1274 AAGKTLASGKTPFD
+1274 
-1288 EELTA
+1288 
-1293 GAELTENGKSKTNGQ
+1293 
-1308 PLTNSKFPADGIFPE
+1308 
-1323 NGKIPDSRIT
+1323 PDSRIT
-1333 TQTVKIRLLH
+1333 LQTVKIRLLH

-1460 IGEAGRND
+1460 IGEAGRSD